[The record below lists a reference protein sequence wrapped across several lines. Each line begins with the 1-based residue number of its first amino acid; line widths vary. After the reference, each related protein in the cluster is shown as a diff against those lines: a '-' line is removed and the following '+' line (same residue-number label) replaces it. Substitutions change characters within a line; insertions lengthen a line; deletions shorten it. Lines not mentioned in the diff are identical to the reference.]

1 MLAAVTNAK
10 RMDWAGW
17 WLGIMRSFISGA
29 AGAVTATGIVGFSD
43 PKDWGTGNPVHM
55 LTLAGATLA
64 GTGFIHM
71 MIFLQTHPT
80 PDPVSNGALPAPVS
94 NGAAPAAPTLPV
106 APAGASAVPPQP
118 NPSAAPPADPP
129 SPWTANK

>member
-10 RMDWAGW
+10 RMDWGGW

-43 PKDWGTGNPVHM
+43 PKDWGTGNPMHM
-55 LTLAGATLA
+55 LALAGATLA
-64 GTGFIHM
+64 GTGFVHM

-80 PDPVSNGALPAPVS
+80 PDTVSNGASPAPVP
-94 NGAAPAAPTLPV
+94 NGAATAAQLPPAAPAGPPAA
-106 APAGASAVPPQP
+106 APQANPP
-118 NPSAAPPADPP
+118 AAPPADP
-129 SPWTANK
+129 SSQWAVKK